1 MHTCGYLHA
10 WRVAVGLG
18 RCKTWHSVRLVPAM
32 TPGLAAVLVSRTHDP
47 LSISLPERG
56 RVRVSIRQLI
66 RQRTGIGS
74 AMRCVYCW
82 RWQQQQ
88 GQQGC
93 GMASNCTGVHVPA
106 SLCIHAWACH
116 AWHFGLCMAGQD
128 RSITVG
134 MGSQGHARS
143 SDGRLR

>member
-47 LSISLPERG
+47 L
-56 RVRVSIRQLI
+56 
-66 RQRTGIGS
+66 GIGS